1 MRYTRSVPP
10 PPAVRRPEV
19 GRLAR
24 TSVGDAVH
32 DQLRQAI
39 LSDQQPAG
47 SLLPAERVLAASA
60 GVNRQ
65 AVREA
70 VQRLRQAGLVEV
82 LHGEGVRVRDW
93 RRSGTIGLLLDN
105 AVRRDGTLDPELILS
120 LLQLRLVV
128 LVDAARL
135 AARRRTPE
143 LDEELARMIAA
154 MHAEPPDAPVTPRF
168 DFWERVVDASGN
180 VAYRL
185 AFNAQFA
192 VARKLSAETLA
203 VLAAGARLLDHYEAL
218 ADAIAGGD
226 EERAALEAGAIISPI
241 VHLLEGA

>member
-1 MRYTRSVPP
+1 M
-10 PPAVRRPEV
+10 
-19 GRLAR
+19 R
-24 TSVGDAVH
+24 TSVADAVH

-39 LSDQQPAG
+39 LSGGQPAG

-70 VQRLRQAGLVEV
+70 VQRLRQAGLVDV
-82 LHGEGVRVRDW
+82 LHGEGVRVLDW
-93 RRSGTIGLLLDN
+93 QRSGTIGLLLDN
-105 AVRRDGTLDPELILS
+105 AVRPDGTLDPELILS

-135 AARRRTPE
+135 AARRRTPDHERE
-143 LDEELARMIAA
+143 LVRMLAEMR
-154 MHAEPPDAPVTPRF
+154 AEDPDAPVTPRF
-168 DFWERVVDASGN
+168 DFWEQVVAASGN

-192 VARKLSAETLA
+192 VARKLPAETLA
-203 VLAAGARLLDHYEAL
+203 ALAAGARLLDHYEAL
-218 ADAIAGGD
+218 AAAIADGD
-226 EERAALEAGAIISPI
+226 EERAAVEADAIISPI